1 MRKVSSVAVVGLGSL
16 GSFLSDSLSKVE
28 TIEKLVL
35 IDYDT
40 VQEKNLINS
49 VYRKIDV
56 ERFKVN
62 AMRDII
68 LSNNPCLKVL
78 VVQDK
83 YDNLRRTSS
92 RWLLVRPDVDLVVD
106 CRDFTY
112 DRTDEVDVRMY
123 ITSRYL
129 VLDCRKDVSYNKH
142 YEGMYTSQLTKTD
155 LRNAALTT
163 CLLIQNGLIF
173 DLIEKQL
180 VHKVE
185 LDYICRKTSEVI
197 QNKGDMILD
206 LKEDTSSFLN
216 LPECSDRILDVNK
229 KHKLT
234 MYFGD
239 KENSLIWKEVPRN
252 SLLNIEDVISC
263 LRSIIKL
270 PFVFNYYIILLKNN
284 SDGFYIELIPETGA
298 A

>member
-1 MRKVSSVAVVGLGSL
+1 VRKVSSVAVVGLGSL
-16 GSFLSDSLSKVE
+16 GSFLCDSLSKVE

-49 VYRKIDV
+49 VYRESDIG
-56 ERFKVN
+56 EFKVN
-62 AMRDII
+62 AMRSIVTG
-68 LSNNPCLKVL
+68 NNPSL
-78 VVQDK
+78 VVHSICAK
-83 YDNLRRTSS
+83 YTTE
-92 RWLLVRPDVDLVVD
+92 LVSIYFRPDVDLVTD

-112 DRTDEVDVRMY
+112 DRTDEIDVRMY

-129 VLDCRKDVSYNKH
+129 VLDCRKDVSYSKH
-142 YEGMYTSQLTKTD
+142 YEGMYISQLTKTD
-155 LRNAALTT
+155 LRNAALTVS
-163 CLLIQNGLIF
+163 LLIQNGLIF

-180 VHKVE
+180 VHKIE
-185 LDYICRKTSEVI
+185 LDYICRKTSEII
-197 QNKGDMILD
+197 QSKGDMILD

-216 LPECSDRILDVNK
+216 LPECLDRILDENK
-229 KHKLT
+229 KHNLT

-239 KENSLIWKEVPRN
+239 KENSLIWKEAPRN
-252 SLLNIEDVISC
+252 SLLNIGDVISC
-263 LRSIIKL
+263 LQSIIKL
-270 PFVFNYYIILLKNN
+270 PFAFNYYIILLKSN